1 VRRPR
6 LALIVMMS
14 MTAAWTLVSLVFGQV
29 MGEEAELERLQ
40 NKAEEAMANDDA
52 DAAAMN
58 IGKAA
63 LMAGQLANR
72 QKDVGRGQWYRGAES
87 LFRAQEHTYRA
98 QALFVRAGGQ
108 LPASSGVCG
117 SMKLAKQAL
126 GKAVTLLV
134 DADPGDGRL
143 QNLHTIA
150 TEWIKT
156 IDGMTA
162 DFQCDS

>member
-1 VRRPR
+1 
-6 LALIVMMS
+6 MMS
-14 MTAAWTLVSLVFGQV
+14 MTAVWTLVSLVFGQV

-126 GKAVTLLV
+126 GKAVALLV

>member
-14 MTAAWTLVSLVFGQV
+14 MTAVWTLVSLVFGQV

-126 GKAVTLLV
+126 GKAVALLV

>member
-1 VRRPR
+1 VRNLR
-6 LALIVMMS
+6 LAVIVMMS
-14 MTAAWTLVSLVFGQV
+14 MTAAWTLVSVAFSQV

-52 DAAAMN
+52 GGAAMN

-72 QKDVGRGQWYRGAES
+72 QKDAGRMQWYRGAEA

-98 QALFVRAGGQ
+98 QALFARAGGQ

-117 SMKLAKQAL
+117 SMTLAKQSL

-156 IDGMTA
+156 IDGMTT
-162 DFQCDS
+162 DFQCL

>member
-1 VRRPR
+1 VCRPR
-6 LALIVMMS
+6 LASIVMML

-72 QKDVGRGQWYRGAES
+72 QKTSVEANGIAALNRSFGRRSTPIGHRHSSYAPAVN
-87 LFRAQEHTYRA
+87 FRHRP
-98 QALFVRAGGQ
+98 G
-108 LPASSGVCG
+108 C
-117 SMKLAKQAL
+117 
-126 GKAVTLLV
+126 
-134 DADPGDGRL
+134 ADR
-143 QNLHTIA
+143 
-150 TEWIKT
+150 
-156 IDGMTA
+156 
-162 DFQCDS
+162 